1 MTDGRRVDGRAAIVT
16 GGGGGLGLAA
26 ARRLASEGASILIAD
41 VDGDLVE
48 QAVTSIEHLGAPVR
62 GVTVDVTDDASVA
75 AMATAAREAF
85 GRIDILVNAAGIGEQ
100 VAFLDQK
107 TEDFRRIVEVNLT
120 GSYRCAKAVA
130 PAMIAAGWG
139 RIVNIASVAGLV
151 GISGRVGYGSSKHGV
166 VGLTRSLAI
175 ELALHGITVNAV
187 APGPVDTP
195 MVAKV
200 HTDATR
206 QTYTRNIP
214 LARYGE
220 PEEIAAAIAFLASPE
235 ASYIT
240 GHTLPV
246 DGGFAATGAIFAVD

>member
-1 MTDGRRVDGRAAIVT
+1 MIDSRRLDGRTAIIT

-26 ARRLASEGASILIAD
+26 AHRFAAEGASILIAD
-41 VDGDLVE
+41 IDDCLVQYAV
-48 QAVTSIEHLGAPVR
+48 QAMQETGASAQ

-75 AMATAAREAF
+75 AMAAAAQEAF

-100 VAFLDQK
+100 VAFLKQQ
-107 TEDFRRIVEVNLT
+107 TEDFQRIVEVNLT
-120 GSYRCAKAVA
+120 GSYRCAKAVT
-130 PAMIAAGWG
+130 PAMIDAGWG
-139 RIVNIASVAGLV
+139 RIVNISSVAGLV

-166 VGLTRSLAI
+166 VGLTRTLAI
-175 ELALHGITVNAV
+175 ELAPHGITVNAV

-200 HTDATR
+200 HTDTTR
-206 QTYTRNIP
+206 ETYTRNIP

-220 PEEIAAAIAFLASPE
+220 PEEIAAAIAFLASPD

-246 DGGFAATGAIFAVD
+246 DGGFAATGALFAVD

>member
-1 MTDGRRVDGRAAIVT
+1 MTMSGQLNGRAAIVT
-16 GGGGGLGLAA
+16 GGGGGLGLAT

-41 VDGDLVE
+41 VDRDLVE
-48 QAVTSIEHLGAPVR
+48 GATDQLGGTTR
-62 GVTVDVTDDASVA
+62 GVAVDVTDDASVE
-75 AMATAAREAF
+75 AMTATARQAF

-100 VAFLDQK
+100 TAFLKQK

-130 PAMIAAGWG
+130 PSMIEAGWG
-139 RIVNIASVAGLV
+139 RIVNISSVAGLV
-151 GISGRVGYGSSKHGV
+151 GISGRVGYGASKHGV
-166 VGLTRSLAI
+166 VGLTRTLAI
-175 ELALHGITVNAV
+175 ELAPHGITVNAV

-200 HTDATR
+200 HTAATR
-206 QTYTRNIP
+206 ETYTRNIP

-220 PEEIAAAIAFLASPE
+220 PEEIAAAIAFLASPD

-246 DGGFAATGAIFAVD
+246 DGGFAITGALFDPE